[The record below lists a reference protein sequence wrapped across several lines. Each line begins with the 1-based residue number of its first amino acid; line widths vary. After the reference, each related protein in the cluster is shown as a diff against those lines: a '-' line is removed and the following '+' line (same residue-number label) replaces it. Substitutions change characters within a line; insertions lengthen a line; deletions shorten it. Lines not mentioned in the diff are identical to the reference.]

1 MQADSGV
8 YRIEEA
14 FFLLILFHMMLLL
27 NLATIHLSPNNK
39 NDWLSV
45 GLCQYVRVLHLSKL
59 PPRAHH
65 TLSETKLH
73 VPINFLVAHTTFI
86 SCLCVCCRSIRLE
99 GGPHA
104 VLPVVQPAHPFFEQ
118 R

>member
-86 SCLCVCCRSIRLE
+86 SCLCVLQIDQAGRWTPCGIASSSASASL
-99 GGPHA
+99 
-104 VLPVVQPAHPFFEQ
+104 L
-118 R
+118 